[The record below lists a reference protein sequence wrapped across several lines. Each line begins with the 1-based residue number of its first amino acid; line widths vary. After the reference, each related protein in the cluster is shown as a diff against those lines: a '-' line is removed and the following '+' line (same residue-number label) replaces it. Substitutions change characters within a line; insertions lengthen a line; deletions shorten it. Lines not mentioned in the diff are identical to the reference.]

1 MRTTYRVLAWILA
14 LEVVVQAAAIAWALF
29 GLTAWIDGG
38 GVLDAA
44 AIESE
49 SVQFDGVV
57 GFMVHGM
64 NGTMIVPAV
73 ALLLLIVSFFAK
85 LPRGVTYAAA
95 LFVMV
100 VAQVALGIYAHSL
113 PSLGMLHGAL
123 ALAILVTAV
132 LSARLTAAPRAAVRE
147 PAAMA

>member
-44 AIESE
+44 AIEAE
-49 SVQFDGVV
+49 VQFDGVV

-132 LSARLTAAPRAAVRE
+132 LSARLTATPRAAVRE